1 MPHSYGFRA
10 RTRKTFSRDFRKKGL
25 IPLSTYMTTY
35 KVGDYVDIKANGA
48 CQKGM
53 PYRFYH
59 GKTGVIF
66 NVGLRSVGVIV
77 HKQVRS
83 RYEEKRI
90 VVRVEHVK
98 PSKCRD
104 EFLARARANSS
115 AKNAENKNSN
125 AVSSKRT
132 PALPRSSHV
141 IDASENT
148 PVLLAPIPY
157 EILI

>member
-1 MPHSYGFRA
+1 M
-10 RTRKTFSRDFRKKGL
+10 

-66 NVGLRSVGVIV
+66 NVGLRSVGVLV

-83 RYEEKRI
+83 RFEEKRI

-104 EFLARARANSS
+104 EFLARSRANSQ
-115 AKNAENKNSN
+115 AKASGDKSGV
-125 AVSSKRT
+125 ATKRM
-132 PALPRSSHV
+132 PALPRPAHV
-141 IDASENT
+141 IEAAENV
-148 PVLLAPIPY
+148 PVLLAPVPY